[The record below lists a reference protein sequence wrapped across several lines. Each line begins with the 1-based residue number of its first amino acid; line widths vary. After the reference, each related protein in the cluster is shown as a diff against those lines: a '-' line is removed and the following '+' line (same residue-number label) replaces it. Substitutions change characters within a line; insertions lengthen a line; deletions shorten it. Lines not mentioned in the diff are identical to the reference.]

1 MNVILAKNSGF
12 CSGVRR
18 AVDAAMNADGRN
30 TFVLGEI
37 IHNREVIE
45 SIERRG
51 VKSVESLNEVP
62 DGATVI
68 FRSHGVPESFY
79 GECERRGIKV
89 LDCTCEFVRKTQR
102 IVSEQFALGK
112 TIIIIGEPTHPEVV
126 GLQGWC
132 NNSAYVINSENEVLP
147 ALEGKDVCI
156 VCQTTFSVEKF
167 EKIIENIKKQRE
179 KTVAVFKTICY
190 TTIGRQAEAEKIA
203 AECDAVLV
211 IGGLNSSNTN
221 KLFEV
226 ASKKCANV
234 FRLANADDF
243 DYAKLKNFS
252 NVGIVSGASTPDAQ
266 TREVLLKMEEVST
279 EVKATE
285 SAEEEKV
292 VAEAPVVDAPVA
304 ETVSEVEQSE
314 APVAEEVAE
323 KEVNEEVASNPMDA
337 VVAKIDSESKF
348 KKGQIVK
355 ATISEAT
362 EEGLKIL
369 LPFSKSEIMLSKDE
383 LDCDVYNAADYAGKV
398 GEQID
403 LLVVELR
410 PSLKLSQK
418 IIKLLQEEEALSA
431 EIAAGKE
438 FSITCT
444 GYNKGGLVGAMGTYQ
459 VFVPAKEIRPGYV
472 KDLSKYEGKTL
483 RLRAIE
489 VKKDSRRK
497 EIIASQRVILQEEKD
512 AREAAKAAKEEAFF
526 SSINVGDTVEGKV
539 ERVTAFGAFVSVN
552 GFDCLAHIS
561 DLSWTGIE
569 NVTDVL
575 EIGKTYKF
583 LVLKVDKENKKVSIG
598 YKQLQP
604 QPWELAAEKYSVGDV
619 VHGKVV
625 RIVPFG
631 AFVEVE
637 KGIDGLVHVSQIS
650 HERIETPASVLNV
663 GDEVDA
669 KIMAL
674 DPEARKMNLSI
685 KALLPEA
692 ERKPRAPRE
701 EGEERPARR
710 RAPRRDDGEMNSWSE
725 GASVSTSLADILA
738 NAEKNK

>member
-18 AVDAAMNADGRN
+18 AVDTAMGADGRD
-30 TFVLGEI
+30 TYVLGEI
-37 IHNREVIE
+37 IHNKEVIE
-45 SIERRG
+45 SIEKRG
-51 VKSVESLNEVP
+51 VKSVESLEEVP

-68 FRSHGVPESFY
+68 FRSHGVPECYY
-79 GECERRGIKV
+79 GECARRGIKI

-102 IVSEQFALGK
+102 IVSEQYAQGK
-112 TIIIIGEPTHPEVV
+112 TIVIIGEAAHPEVK
-126 GLQGWC
+126 GLLGWC
-132 NNSAYVINSENEVLP
+132 DNSAYVINSENAELP
-147 ALEGKDVCI
+147 DFDGKDVI
-156 VCQTTFSVEKF
+156 VVCQTTFSVEKF

-292 VAEAPVVDAPVA
+292 VAEAA
-304 ETVSEVEQSE
+304 EAVSEVSSDTAPAEEKAVVEEASAKVEAKEE
-314 APVAEEVAE
+314 APL
-323 KEVNEEVASNPMDA
+323 NPMDA

-362 EEGLKIL
+362 DDGIKIL
-369 LPFSKSEIMLSKDE
+369 LPFSKSEILLPKEE
-383 LDCDVYNAADYAGKV
+383 LDCDVYSAADYAGKV

-418 IIKLLQEEEALSA
+418 MIKLLQEEEALSA

-444 GYNKGGLVGAMGTYQ
+444 GYNKGGLVGNMGTYQ

-483 RLRAIE
+483 RLRALEI
-489 VKKDSRRK
+489 KKDSRRK

-512 AREAAKAAKEEAFF
+512 ARESAKAAKEEAFF
-526 SSINVGDTVEGKV
+526 ASINVGDTVEGKV
-539 ERVTAFGAFVSVN
+539 ERVTDFGAFVSVN

-561 DLSWTGIE
+561 DLSWTGID

-575 EIGKTYKF
+575 EIGKTYNF
-583 LVLKVDKENKKVSIG
+583 LVLKVDKENKKVSVG

-604 QPWELAAEKYSVGDV
+604 QPWDLAAEKYAVGDV

-674 DPEARKMNLSI
+674 DTAAKKMNLSI

-701 EGEERPARR
+701 DGEERPARR
-710 RAPRRDDGEMNSWSE
+710 RAPRRDDGEMSSWSE

>member
-1 MNVILAKNSGF
+1 MKVIVAKNSGF
-12 CSGVRR
+12 CSGVRH
-18 AVDAAMNADGRN
+18 AVDTAMTADASN
-30 TFVLGEI
+30 TFVLGEL
-37 IHNREVIE
+37 IHNREVNEAIE
-45 SIERRG
+45 KRG
-51 VKSVESLNEVP
+51 VRQVESLDEVP

-79 GECERRGIKV
+79 SECKDRNITV
-89 LDCTCEFVRKTQR
+89 LDCTCAFVNRTQK
-102 IVSEQFALGK
+102 IVKAEHAAGK
-112 TIIIIGEPTHPEVV
+112 AVIIVGEPTHPEVV

-132 NNSAYVINSENEVLP
+132 GNSAIVINTEDAVLP
-147 ALEGKDVCI
+147 DFEEKEVCI
-156 VCQTTFSVEKF
+156 VSQTTFSVEKF
-167 EKIIENIKKQRE
+167 EKIVENITNQCE

-190 TTIGRQAEAEKIA
+190 TTIGRQSEAEKIA
-203 AECDAVLV
+203 SECDAVLV
-211 IGGLNSSNTN
+211 VGGLNSSNTN
-221 KLFEV
+221 KLFEI
-226 ASKKCANV
+226 ASKRCSNV
-234 FRLANADDF
+234 FRLANAEDF
-243 DYAKLKNFS
+243 DYGRLKNYCS
-252 NVGIVSGASTPDAQ
+252 VGIVSGASTPDAQ

-285 SAEEEKV
+285 AAEEEKV
-292 VAEAPVVDAPVA
+292 VTEAAEVTAQEAPAA
-304 ETVSEVEQSE
+304 EEAVSEEAKPVEE
-314 APVAEEVAE
+314 AKAEEVS
-323 KEVNEEVASNPMDA
+323 SNPMDA

-362 EEGLKIL
+362 EDGLKIL
-369 LPFSKSEIMLSKDE
+369 LPFSKSEILLSKDE
-383 LDCDVYNAADYAGKV
+383 LDCETYNAADYAGKV

-403 LLVVELR
+403 LLVVELK

-418 IIKLLQEEEALSA
+418 MIKLLQEEEAKSA

-438 FSITCT
+438 FSIVCT
-444 GYNKGGLVGAMGTYQ
+444 GFNKGGLVGNMGTYQ

-489 VKKDSRRK
+489 IKKDSRRK
-497 EIIASQRVILQEEKD
+497 EIIASQRVILEEEKA

-526 SSINVGDTVEGKV
+526 ASINVGDVVEGKV
-539 ERVTAFGAFVSVN
+539 ERVTSFGAFVSVN

-561 DLSWTGIE
+561 DLSWTGID

-575 EIGKTYKF
+575 EIGKTYNFK
-583 LVLKVDKENKKVSIG
+583 VLKVDKENKKVSIG

-604 QPWELAAEKYSVGDV
+604 QPWDLVADKYAVGDV
-619 VHGKVV
+619 IHGKVV

-637 KGIDGLVHVSQIS
+637 KGVDGLVHVSQIS

-685 KALLPEA
+685 KTLLPEA

-701 EGEERPARR
+701 EGDEKPARR
-710 RAPRRDDGEMNSWSE
+710 RAPRRDDGEISNWSE
-725 GASVSTSLADILA
+725 GGSVSTSLADILA
-738 NAEKNK
+738 NAGKKNN

>member
-18 AVDAAMNADGRN
+18 AVDTAMGADGRD
-30 TFVLGEI
+30 TYVLGEI
-37 IHNREVIE
+37 IHNKEVIE
-45 SIERRG
+45 SIEKRG
-51 VKSVESLNEVP
+51 VKSVESLEEVP

-68 FRSHGVPESFY
+68 FRSHGVPECYY
-79 GECERRGIKV
+79 GECARRGIKI

-102 IVSEQFALGK
+102 IVSEQYALGK
-112 TIIIIGEPTHPEVV
+112 AIVIIGEAAHPEVK
-126 GLQGWC
+126 GLLGWC
-132 NNSAYVINSENEVLP
+132 DNSAYVINSENAELP
-147 ALEGKDVCI
+147 DFDGKDVI
-156 VCQTTFSVEKF
+156 VVCQTTFSVEKF

-285 SAEEEKV
+285 AAEEAK
-292 VAEAPVVDAPVA
+292 
-304 ETVSEVEQSE
+304 TV
-314 APVAEEVAE
+314 EEV
-323 KEVNEEVASNPMDA
+323 KEEVVASNPMDA

-348 KKGQIVK
+348 KKGQTVK

-369 LPFSKSEIMLSKDE
+369 LPFSKSEILLSKDE
-383 LDCDVYNAADYAGKV
+383 LDCDVYNAADYADKV

-403 LLVVELR
+403 LLVVELK

-418 IIKLLQEEEALSA
+418 MIKLLQEEESMSA

-438 FSITCT
+438 FSVVCT
-444 GYNKGGLVGAMGTYQ
+444 GFNKGGLVGNMGTYQ
-459 VFVPAKEIRPGYV
+459 VFVPAKEIRLGYV

-483 RLRAIE
+483 RLRALEI
-489 VKKDSRRK
+489 KKDSRRK

-512 AREAAKAAKEEAFF
+512 SREAAKAAKEEAFF
-526 SSINVGDTVEGKV
+526 ASVNVGDTVEGKV
-539 ERVTAFGAFVSVN
+539 ERVTNFGAFVSVN

-575 EIGKTYKF
+575 EIGKTYNF

-604 QPWELAAEKYSVGDV
+604 QPWDLAAEKYSVGEV

-650 HERIETPASVLNV
+650 NERIETPASVLNV

-674 DPEARKMNLSI
+674 DPAAKKMNLSI

-710 RAPRRDDGEMNSWSE
+710 RAPRKDDGEMSSWSE
-725 GASVSTSLADILA
+725 GNSVSTSLADILA
-738 NAEKNK
+738 NAEKNNK

>member
-18 AVDAAMNADGRN
+18 AVDTAMGADGRD
-30 TFVLGEI
+30 TYVLGEI
-37 IHNREVIE
+37 IHNKEVIE
-45 SIERRG
+45 SIEKRG
-51 VKSVESLNEVP
+51 VKSVESLEEVP

-68 FRSHGVPESFY
+68 FRSHGVPECYY
-79 GECERRGIKV
+79 GECARRGIKI

-102 IVSEQFALGK
+102 IVSEQYALGK
-112 TIIIIGEPTHPEVV
+112 AIVIIGEAAHPEVK
-126 GLQGWC
+126 GLLGWC
-132 NNSAYVINSENEVLP
+132 DNSAYVINSENAELP
-147 ALEGKDVCI
+147 DFDGKDVI
-156 VCQTTFSVEKF
+156 VVCQTTFSVEKF

-292 VAEAPVVDAPVA
+292 VAEAA
-304 ETVSEVEQSE
+304 EAVSEVSSDTAPAEEKAVVEE
-314 APVAEEVAE
+314 APAKEEA
-323 KEVNEEVASNPMDA
+323 KEETPLNPMDA

-362 EEGLKIL
+362 DDGIKIL
-369 LPFSKSEIMLSKDE
+369 LPFSKSEILLPKEE
-383 LDCDVYNAADYAGKV
+383 LDCDVYSAADYAGKV

-418 IIKLLQEEEALSA
+418 MIKLLQEEEALSA

-444 GYNKGGLVGAMGTYQ
+444 GYNKGGLVGNMGTYQ

-483 RLRAIE
+483 RLRALEI
-489 VKKDSRRK
+489 KKDSRRK

-526 SSINVGDTVEGKV
+526 ASINVGDTVEGKV
-539 ERVTAFGAFVSVN
+539 ERVTDFGAFVSVN

-561 DLSWTGIE
+561 DLSWTGID

-575 EIGKTYKF
+575 EIGKTYNF
-583 LVLKVDKENKKVSIG
+583 LVLKVDKENKKVSVG

-604 QPWELAAEKYSVGDV
+604 QPWDLAAEKYAVGDV

-674 DPEARKMNLSI
+674 DTAAKKMNLSI

-701 EGEERPARR
+701 DGEERPARR
-710 RAPRRDDGEMNSWSE
+710 RAPRRDDGEMSSWSE